1 MFYECS
7 KCNKDCEC
15 DLFVIWGIYAYF
27 CCDNRKFSNKLLHYS
42 LGYTNTPERTHTN
55 VIFWRFARIVSDN
68 EKNENFVDN
77 VLVRLNNVRHRIFSQ
92 PSVGQWPNLSIW
104 IVCKRS
110 RQSKRKRDSR
120 HRTYIQSAMRSIT
133 RYGTNSIT
141 NLMHTHRLCRHISR
155 TRVRDEHNKSVCC
168 VLFFTVV
175 HSLSALHASMRVS
188 FHRASNEFS
197 SNCFLLCVKF

>member
-1 MFYECS
+1 M
-7 KCNKDCEC
+7 
-15 DLFVIWGIYAYF
+15 
-27 CCDNRKFSNKLLHYS
+27 
-42 LGYTNTPERTHTN
+42 
-55 VIFWRFARIVSDN
+55 
-68 EKNENFVDN
+68 
-77 VLVRLNNVRHRIFSQ
+77 LVRLDNVRHRIFSW
-92 PSVGQWPNLSIW
+92 PSIEQWPNYSIW

-133 RYGTNSIT
+133 RYGTNNIT
-141 NLMHTHRLCRHISR
+141 KPHAHTPRLCRHISR
-155 TRVRDEHNKSVCC
+155 TWVRNEHKKSVCC

-197 SNCFLLCVKF
+197 SNCFLLCVKNSNEFSLTNSNSQINPEEKAAKTIYI